1 MICSWHHTDCK
12 NLGDTCNSCLIED
25 HFYVPKELP
34 KKFAQKKRPN
44 RQDNRQGSKFEYK
57 NHKNNE
63 NLVSS
68 NMTINS
74 GATAKEKGDEQIR
87 GIINVMEELKTQMP
101 DRARGNTVFTIKRK
115 WLDKLHTEALKED
128 MEFWY
133 LKFCF
138 NEDEAV
144 NNDDKI
150 YCITEQSI
158 IMDMVKTMIRD
169 RKKAAECDTIVNLY
183 KKKYLESEAKNAS
196 LYAEIEALKAAKNYT
211 EIKDIT
217 DKLFPGGENL

>member
-1 MICSWHHTDCK
+1 MMKMECMWGHDDCK
-12 NLGDTCNSCLIED
+12 YEDISCLSCLVKD
-25 HFYVPKELP
+25 RFYSPKNKP
-34 KKFAQKKRPN
+34 KRFITKNINK
-44 RQDNRQGSKFEYK
+44 QDNRKGSKFEYK

-115 WLDKLHTEALKED
+115 WLDKLHAEALKEN

-138 NEDEAV
+138 NEEEAV
-144 NNDDKI
+144 YNGDQI
-150 YCITEQSI
+150 YCITEENI
-158 IMDMVKTMIRD
+158 IMSMIKTMIRD
-169 RKKAAECDTIVNLY
+169 RKKAAECDATIDLY
-183 KKKYLESEAKNAS
+183 KKKYMELEAKNSA
-196 LYAEIEALKAAKNYT
+196 LMAELEALKSSIDYAS
-211 EIKDIT
+211 IKDKIS
-217 DKLFPGGENL
+217 KMF

>member
-1 MICSWHHTDCK
+1 MMKTKCAWGHDDCK
-12 NLGDTCNSCLIED
+12 NEGDSCLSCLIED
-25 HFYVPKELP
+25 HFYSPKNKP
-34 KKFAQKKRPN
+34 KRFITKNVNK
-44 RQDNRQGSKFEYK
+44 QDNRKGSKFEYK

-63 NLVSS
+63 DLVSS

-115 WLDKLHTEALKED
+115 WLDKLHVEALKEN

-138 NEDEAV
+138 NEEEAV
-144 NNDDKI
+144 YNGDQI
-150 YCITEQSI
+150 YCITEENI
-158 IMDMVKTMIRD
+158 IMSMIKTMIRD
-169 RKKAAECDTIVNLY
+169 RKKAAECDATIDLY
-183 KKKYLESEAKNAS
+183 KKKYMELEAKNSA
-196 LYAEIEALKAAKNYT
+196 LMAELEALKSSIDYASV
-211 EIKDIT
+211 KDKIS
-217 DKLFPGGENL
+217 KMF